1 MSHLTERKE
10 KDCLNCGAV
19 VQGRFCQ
26 VCGQENIEP
35 KESFWHLVTHFM
47 YDITHFD
54 GKFFSTLKYLLFKPG
69 FLSHE
74 YLRGRRASYL
84 HPIRMYVFTSA
95 FFFLFFFSFNKGGED
110 VVKVNINNAQPSAA
124 TVLKKLEK
132 KRAAL
137 QKVLKDSTVPSYAR
151 IPVIKALGIAD
162 SDIALIKRDSTAKDK
177 VKISKIAVDGESDVD
192 SDSIDFFDANEKS
205 FKTVAE
211 YDSAQQ
217 RLKKPERDNFLTRRF
232 QIQNIRLREKYHGN
246 KSEILKAI
254 LEKFRHLFPQ
264 MLFVSLPIFA
274 LLLQLLYIR
283 RKNFYYV
290 NHVVFTIHLYCGT
303 FIILLAE
310 MATRGLFKVFNMSES
325 NLLKGFFILL
335 AFFYWYKS
343 LRNFYEQ
350 RRTKTVLKY
359 MLIMFL
365 SIFIMAILFSSF
377 FLFSAMTI

>member
-1 MSHLTERKE
+1 MSHLAERKE

-151 IPVIKALGIAD
+151 IPVMKALGIAD

-177 VKISKIAVDGESDVD
+177 VKISKITVDGESDGD
-192 SDSIDFFDANEKS
+192 NDSIDFFDANEKS

-232 QIQNIRLREKYHGN
+232 QIQNIHLREKYHGN

-254 LEKFRHLFPQ
+254 LEKFKHLFPQ